1 LQQNAVMDGQ
11 MSMRLCDSTYTTP
24 RSFAPA
30 RTPSMRNTTHGKQL
44 QLKLNNLDLRVRKT
58 EGKMG
63 IPLEEEWITVPVIL
77 PQEHV

>member
-1 LQQNAVMDGQ
+1 
-11 MSMRLCDSTYTTP
+11 
-24 RSFAPA
+24 
-30 RTPSMRNTTHGKQL
+30 MRNTTHGKQL